1 MRATPLKWLLISLFV
16 VSFVGPAMGAGPCCI
31 DLAGMWECEQCGDG
45 ICEFHDAC
53 HWQDRNRQDN
63 HGKKWFRQNDARRLR
78 QELRRDAD
86 AGPSS
91 AGVVPRCLAEE

>member
-1 MRATPLKWLLISLFV
+1 MEFANSTMRAIGKI
-16 VSFVGPAMGAGPCCI
+16 AI
-31 DLAGMWECEQCGDG
+31 DKTTTA
-45 ICEFHDAC
+45 
-53 HWQDRNRQDN
+53 R
-63 HGKKWFRQNDARRLR
+63 KWFRQNDARRLR